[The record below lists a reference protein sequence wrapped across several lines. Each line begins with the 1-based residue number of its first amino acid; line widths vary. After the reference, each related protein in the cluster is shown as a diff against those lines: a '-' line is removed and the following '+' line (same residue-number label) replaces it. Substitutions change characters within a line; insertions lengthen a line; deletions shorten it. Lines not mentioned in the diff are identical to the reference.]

1 MGGIWEGGGVEKPRR
16 VDASVQ
22 GRWEATAAEWVLAG
36 RGGRSRLAVV
46 VQCSWVYFHIDLTL
60 KTEPVW

>member
-1 MGGIWEGGGVEKPRR
+1 MEKPRR

>member
-1 MGGIWEGGGVEKPRR
+1 MGGWRGGEALEGGRICAGALGGYSSRVGVSWK
-16 VDASVQ
+16 
-22 GRWEATAAEWVLAG
+22 G
-36 RGGRSRLAVV
+36 GGRSRLAVV